1 MLLAPRHRS
10 TAADLARLL
19 ACWLAA
25 ILLMQGIG
33 AAQALGR
40 GPLHRHVESL
50 AAALH
55 HHDASERH
63 HHAAH
68 DASVVAVAGAQ
79 EPAFDAGAFALVAAL
94 ALMALASARIGPDTR
109 RHVWRAAPSWSW
121 HTHVPAALLKPP
133 RKG

>member
-1 MLLAPRHRS
+1 MLLSPRHRS
-10 TAADLARLL
+10 TVADMARLL
-19 ACWLAA
+19 ACWVAV
-25 ILLMQGIG
+25 ILFVQGIG

-50 AAALH
+50 ATALH

-63 HHAAH
+63 HHAAD

-94 ALMALASARIGPDTR
+94 ALMALASARIGPETR